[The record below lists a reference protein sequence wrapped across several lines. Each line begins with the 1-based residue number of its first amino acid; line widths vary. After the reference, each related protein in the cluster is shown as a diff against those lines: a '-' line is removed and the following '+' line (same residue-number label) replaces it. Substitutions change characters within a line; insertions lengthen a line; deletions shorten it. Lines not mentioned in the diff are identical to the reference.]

1 MSEEF
6 LSQEEIDAL
15 LGGEKKEEK
24 EKKDVEPFDFSQIES
39 VKKGSLPGLDLIYE
53 RWVKLFREE
62 SRKLIAQINMVSKED
77 IYITRFNSFM
87 SKIPLPSAYV
97 IFSMKPL
104 KENALL
110 VLDSRLVFTIISV
123 LFGGPAKPFKV
134 EGREFTKLEMKVV
147 NDFIQTVLNTFETT
161 WDTLYPVSIE
171 TKSIELNPNLAKIV
185 AGNEKVIIVEIMVD
199 IDGYEAPLYFCF
211 PHGLFLPIKEIIH
224 SEFSVEEDAEWKE
237 KLLNKISTLEAKLHL
252 ELCRKSFK
260 VKELLEWKEG
270 TQIELKV
277 DKEDDLIL
285 FVENAPKFY
294 SKLGKIKEKYAALIK
309 GRIEKNNE

>member
-24 EKKDVEPFDFSQIES
+24 EKKDIEPFDFSQIES

-53 RWVKLFREE
+53 RWVKTFREE
-62 SRKLIAQINMVSKED
+62 ARKLVAQINMVSKED

-97 IFSMKPL
+97 IFNMKPL
-104 KENALL
+104 KDSALL

-134 EGREFTKLEMKVV
+134 EGREFTKLEMHVV
-147 NDFIQTVLNTFETT
+147 NDFIEKILETFEET
-161 WDTLYPVSIE
+161 WETLYPVSIE

-185 AGNEKVIIVEIMVD
+185 AGNEKVIIVEVMID

-211 PHGLFLPIKEIIH
+211 PHGMFLPIKDIIH
-224 SEFSVEEDAEWKE
+224 SEFSVEEDDEWKE
-237 KLLNKISTLEAKLHL
+237 KLLNKISVLEAKLHL

-260 VKELLEWKEG
+260 VKDILQWDVG
-270 TQIELKV
+270 TQLDLKV
-277 DKEDDLIL
+277 DKEDNLIL
-285 FVENAPKFY
+285 FVENAPKFAC
-294 SKLGKIKEKYAALIK
+294 KLGKIKEKYAALIK
-309 GRIEKNNE
+309 SRIEKKDE